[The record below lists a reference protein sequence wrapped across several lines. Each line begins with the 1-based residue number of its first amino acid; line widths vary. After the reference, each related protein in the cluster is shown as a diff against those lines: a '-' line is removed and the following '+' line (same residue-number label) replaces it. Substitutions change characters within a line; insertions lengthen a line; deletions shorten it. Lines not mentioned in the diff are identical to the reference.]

1 MLSDVMWTGLT
12 GILVIAFSFAVR
24 KRKRLGLV
32 G

>member
-12 GILVIAFSFAVR
+12 GILVIVFLSLL
-24 KRKRLGLV
+24 KRESGLGLA